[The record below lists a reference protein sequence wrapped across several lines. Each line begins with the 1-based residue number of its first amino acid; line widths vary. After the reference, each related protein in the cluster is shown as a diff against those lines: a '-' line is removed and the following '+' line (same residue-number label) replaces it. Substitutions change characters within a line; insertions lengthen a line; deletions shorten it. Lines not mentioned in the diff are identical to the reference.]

1 MPSRGLFI
9 TFEGGEGA
17 GKTTQI
23 RLLAERL
30 KTFGAQ
36 VLTTR
41 EPGGTPQAEKIRDLV
56 VQRDGGEW
64 GAMAESLLFFAARS
78 IHVDTV
84 IRPALEAGKIVL
96 CDRFSDSTRVY
107 QCDGRGLSHGVIEVL
122 NTLVLGSFRPDLT
135 FILDVAPEVGLSR
148 SSVRLAGSAGAKE
161 KQEDR
166 FERLDI
172 AFHRR
177 LRQGYLDLAVQDPE
191 RCRVVDGSLAPDI
204 ILKIIE
210 EETLN
215 RIAALKTDGTSG
227 PALKG
232 MGQR

>member
-1 MPSRGLFI
+1 MSSCGLFI

-30 KTFGAQ
+30 KALGRAA
-36 VLTTR
+36 LTTR
-41 EPGGTPQAEKIRDLV
+41 EPGGTPQAEKIRDLL

-78 IHVDTV
+78 VHVETV
-84 IRPALEAGKIVL
+84 IRPAREAGKIVL

-135 FILDVAPEVGLSR
+135 FILDIDPEIGLSR
-148 SSVRLAGSAGAKE
+148 SSVRLAGTSGTKE
-161 KQEDR
+161 KHEDR

-172 AFHRR
+172 GFHRR
-177 LRQGYLDLAVQDPE
+177 LRQGYLDLATQDPA
-191 RCRVVDGSLAPDI
+191 RCRVVDGSLPPED
-204 ILKIIE
+204 ILKILE
-210 EETLN
+210 KETLA
-215 RIAALKTDGTSG
+215 RLVDAGL
-227 PALKG
+227 
-232 MGQR
+232 